1 MIDAPSRADGR
12 VLLGRYEVLR
22 RLGHGGMSVV
32 YLGEDRVLKR
42 AVAIKVMLPA
52 LAEDRNARLRFQRE
66 AEAVA
71 GLRHPGILQV
81 FDYAAPE
88 NEDPFIVMEY
98 VDGLTLKRFL
108 DRYGPIVPEA
118 AARIVSDMSRGL
130 QAAHEA
136 GIVHRD
142 LKPENV
148 MLARDGRI
156 LLMDF
161 GIAHVM
167 GVTKLTLTGALVG
180 SPAHMAP
187 EVIEGADIGPASDIF
202 ALGTVLYYTV
212 TNGELP
218 FQGRTPHEVMKRILE
233 GDFPDVRR
241 SEPLVGQE
249 LSAII
254 QTCMARNPAD
264 RYPTPAIVAD
274 QIDRIIPPDL
284 VPKSRLLV
292 RNMYQA
298 PEAMT
303 EELRENLRLHLE
315 NELSEAQLHRDRI
328 KQLDI
333 INRLLALDPKHESA
347 REGLQHLSRHNS
359 ILRWVRL
366 TASAVLLSLV
376 VFVGF
381 RHFSSSSPT
390 DKGDPVTNTADPTKV
405 EPRTSTVDSDDPDI
419 AKAVRTAKI
428 GAPEDTTGD
437 GMLEPL
443 RGPISDPA
451 DAPADPIPSASNA
464 DEPATPI
471 QPARRIARRRV
482 PRRSIKRVTTRTTT
496 DTVTPAF
503 VQDVPVTIRV
513 QPLAAQIYVDG
524 VPRGYG
530 AAVGLKLKPGRHK
543 LRIVHPHCLE
553 CAEINR
559 TLTVPASGKA
569 VEIKESL
576 LGRYKP
582 AKLKVRVQGDIKEGS
597 TVYFKGKPLGPPNTV
612 LRIKM
617 TDREGDS
624 GKVIVMSAGQVVV
637 GAQQVELR
645 PGGRT
650 TLDF

>member
-1 MIDAPSRADGR
+1 
-12 VLLGRYEVLR
+12 
-22 RLGHGGMSVV
+22 MSVV

-118 AARIVSDMSRGL
+118 AARIVSDMARGL

-161 GIAHVM
+161 GIAHIM

-202 ALGTVLYYTV
+202 ALGTVLYYTL

-233 GDFPDVRR
+233 GDFPDVRHA
-241 SEPLVGQE
+241 EPLVGQE

-254 QTCMARNPAD
+254 QNCMARNPAD
-264 RYPTPAIVAD
+264 RYPTPATVAD
-274 QIDRIIPPDL
+274 QIDRVIPPDL

-303 EELRENLRLHLE
+303 EELRENLGVHLE
-315 NELSEAQLHRDRI
+315 NELSEAQLHRDRAR
-328 KQLDI
+328 QLDI
-333 INRLLALDPKHESA
+333 INRLLALDPKHEVA
-347 REGLQHLSRHNS
+347 REGLELLSKHNS
-359 ILRWVRL
+359 MLRWVRL
-366 TASAVLLSLV
+366 VASAILLTLV

-381 RHFSSSSPT
+381 RHFSSSSNPSDST
-390 DKGDPVTNTADPTKV
+390 ENAANVV
-405 EPRTSTVDSDDPDI
+405 EPAPTIETDPAPI
-419 AKAVRTAKI
+419 AKPPVVAAVIK
-428 GAPEDTTGD
+428 TTNVRIAD
-437 GMLEPL
+437 ESNNDVILEPL
-443 RGPISDPA
+443 KGPVSDPA
-451 DAPADPIPSASNA
+451 NPIKP
-464 DEPATPI
+464 TPPI
-471 QPARRIARRRV
+471 ITKSSDKGTKQTARIVRRRI
-482 PRRSIKRVTTRTTT
+482 PKRSIKKVPKRTTT
-496 DTVTPAF
+496 VGTTAKPAI
-503 VQDVPVTIRV
+503 VKNVEEVPVTIRV
-513 QPLAAQIYVDG
+513 QPLAAQIFVDG
-524 VPRGYG
+524 SPRGYG
-530 AAVGLKLKPGRHK
+530 AAVGIKLKPGRHK
-543 LRIVHPHCLE
+543 LRIVHPHCIE

-559 TLTVPASGKA
+559 TLTIPASEKA

-576 LGRYKP
+576 LGKFKP
-582 AKLKVRVQGDIKEGS
+582 ARLKVRVKGDIKEGS
-597 TVYFKGKPLGPPNTV
+597 TVYFKGKPLGPPNRD

-617 TDREGDS
+617 TDRNGAT
-624 GKVIVMSAGQVVV
+624 GQVIVMSAGQVVV
-637 GAQQVELR
+637 GKQQVELR
-645 PGGRT
+645 PGGRK